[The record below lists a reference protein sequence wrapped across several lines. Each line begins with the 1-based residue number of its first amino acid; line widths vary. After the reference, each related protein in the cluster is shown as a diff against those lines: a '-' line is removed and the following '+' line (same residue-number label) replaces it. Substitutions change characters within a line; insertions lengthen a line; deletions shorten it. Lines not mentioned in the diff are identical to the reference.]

1 MAEVAES
8 VETGVG
14 EDKSKRA
21 PPLRA
26 ELNDGFIKRLRH
38 QRPPVGYDSK
48 GKLNFATEDDP
59 LSKSY
64 ILWDSSRDSPPGF
77 GVKVAGKKTYILR
90 RKVHG
95 KSILAKVGNF
105 ADFDDIGKARKRAAQ
120 MALQMLDTG
129 RNPNE
134 IARQRIAGEL
144 TLGDAMGDYRQHLVE
159 RSRPASNETLRV
171 YDRAAARMKALGWAG
186 RRVVE
191 LTPEEI
197 DAKFGIDKDRVPSS
211 NEQNF
216 RWASRAVTW
225 CIDREKL
232 AAQVQRRE
240 ATLAANPFDTL
251 VQHGRYRDALTLEK
265 QRRAKGVRN
274 PLSRTETL
282 GKFLEATW
290 SKKDVNDNCTGAHYL
305 LLMLLWGCRKS
316 EHADLVWGELLD
328 PIGDEGEGRTA
339 TSHVWLSGNGDQEGP
354 YVFFYKTK
362 NFLSHKLPITPFAL
376 ELLRQRQRAA
386 AKEAERRGFGAKS
399 RKFVFPA
406 RSRSSNLGH
415 YKDASDLLDDIR
427 GEIEVQKLTRHDLRR
442 TFGRIAEHVGVPE
455 GIIRYF
461 LNHSDTTVTDR
472 YTDAEWADLRMWMM
486 KVEQEML
493 SKGPNVYNDL
503 KPVDWPMMPA
513 PPRHACRP
521 PKPRTGRPRKAA
533 AEPQQAV
540 ATESS

>member
-1 MAEVAES
+1 MANVADSAEA
-8 VETGVG
+8 GVG
-14 EDKSKRA
+14 EDKSRRA

-26 ELNDGFIKRLRH
+26 ELNDGFIKRLRLP
-38 QRPPVGYDSK
+38 RPPLGYDSK
-48 GKLNFATEDDP
+48 GKLAFATEDDP

-95 KSILAKVGNF
+95 KSILAKIGNV
-105 ADFDDIGKARKRAAQ
+105 ADFDDIAKARKRAAQ

-159 RSRPASNETLRV
+159 RSRPASDETLRV

-427 GEIEVQKLTRHDLRR
+427 EEIEVQKLTRHDLRR

-472 YTDAEWADLRMWMM
+472 YTDAEWADLRMWMQ

-521 PKPRTGRPRKAA
+521 PKPRTGRPRKAEA
-533 AEPQQAV
+533 QEPTSV
-540 ATESS
+540 ETELS